1 MVINRKGITLIALVI
16 SIVVMLILAG
26 VTVATLT
33 GDNGLLTKAGEA
45 RNTNIEAE
53 GLERL
58 QLAVM
63 ASRDDR
69 GINTSSLAKHLSEIS
84 DLTDTNNNEITA
96 STEITLPKSLKLN
109 DIKYVLYE
117 DGNVEKIIEGK
128 LPSRYQQVEYIESTG
143 TQWIDTKLLAGN
155 YIDLSVKIE
164 GNYTYI
170 PNTYEFIFGAN
181 ANSGP
186 WVFIGYFKSR
196 NSFLVQCR

>member
-33 GDNGLLTKAGEA
+33 GDNGLLTKAGEV